1 MLMGVSLGPGDPGLL
16 TLRAVEVLRK
26 SEKVFVP
33 GELASELARPYCKPE
48 ILDFPMTENLE
59 MLEQIWMKNA
69 EIVAGYASRCLTSF
83 ACLGDV
89 NTFSTF
95 SHLRRILR
103 KTHPEVEIDT
113 VPGVGVIPAAAAR
126 FGIGFER
133 SFLVSD
139 GSEPDAI
146 LRLKA
151 TRPAAIAAELAGQ
164 GYEEFI
170 LGSKLYS
177 PEEIIVRDK
186 MPERSSYFSVL
197 YARKPLKR

>member
-113 VPGVGVIPAAAAR
+113 IPGSASFLPLQR